1 MDCTDSYKIETKEE
15 LIQKVEDEL
24 DLLEGIY
31 DGEGLVLSRTKE
43 ALVSEEDVSTNNSG
57 DSKEG
62 DESNQLITQFL
73 AQIELDIKPCT
84 GFDDAKI
91 GLMAHVRL

>member
-1 MDCTDSYKIETKEE
+1 
-15 LIQKVEDEL
+15 
-24 DLLEGIY
+24 LLEGIY